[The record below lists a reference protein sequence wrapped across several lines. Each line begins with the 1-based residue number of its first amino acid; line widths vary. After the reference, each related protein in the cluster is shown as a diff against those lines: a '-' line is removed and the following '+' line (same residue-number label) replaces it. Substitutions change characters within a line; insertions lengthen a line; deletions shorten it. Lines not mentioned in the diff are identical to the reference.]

1 MAAGKSSIKENA
13 EKLLFLVYITLT
25 CNNYRE
31 LTTQEQLEMKET
43 PELAATQRNSLDN
56 RCSHI
61 GKPDKIETVAE
72 AVCSLSKSNKEAA
85 EALYHLHSQAAV
97 TAHFLKRL
105 QPTVNILITRERK
118 REGMKDGSE
127 EKQMDDGKKEG
138 QF

>member
-1 MAAGKSSIKENA
+1 MAAGKSSIKEIA

-31 LTTQEQLEMKET
+31 IATQEQLEMKET

-61 GKPDKIETVAE
+61 GKPDKTETVAE
-72 AVCSLSKSNKEAA
+72 AVCSLSKANKEAA

-97 TAHFLKRL
+97 TAHSQKATAHCKYFNNAGKEARRDEGWKRGK
-105 QPTVNILITRERK
+105 T
-118 REGMKDGSE
+118 DG
-127 EKQMDDGKKEG
+127 
-138 QF
+138 